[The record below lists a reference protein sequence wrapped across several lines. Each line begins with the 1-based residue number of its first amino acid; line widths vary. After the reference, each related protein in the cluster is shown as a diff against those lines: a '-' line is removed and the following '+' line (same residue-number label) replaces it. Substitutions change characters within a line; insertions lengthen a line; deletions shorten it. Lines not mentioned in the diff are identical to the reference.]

1 MIDKSKPKIKP
12 VFTVDTEHPN
22 RITLKPLLLNGHEWI
37 DIQCVTDGDPGIPD
51 VESRVAGGTKTLV
64 GMMYRTERT
73 RSQLKWLS
81 VLTVIPVLAMIGTSM
96 LTSDDP
102 FGYQYILPAV
112 AFIAG
117 LILGSLPLLDK
128 TEMREHRAWAKKET

>member
-1 MIDKSKPKIKP
+1 
-12 VFTVDTEHPN
+12 
-22 RITLKPLLLNGHEWI
+22 
-37 DIQCVTDGDPGIPD
+37 
-51 VESRVAGGTKTLV
+51 LV
-64 GMMYRTERT
+64 GMMYRTGRT

-128 TEMREHRAWAKKET
+128 TEMREHRAWAKKENSELRKTPFRWLRSLLQSSPWSLVVLQLVTLGARRLQAKRWSHLRRRVSKNASDQR